1 MEFAFV
7 LMVLACNYIEG
18 NLVGRNSSDHTEVT
32 EENATNATTSA
43 HFAAVTPL
51 ERRMLD
57 GSAAFR
63 RPTEHE
69 MQPMIK
75 NARKENMDR
84 ARRDEPL
91 LAPEIVWNNVDQSGS
106 TNEDEN
112 MNVDTNKDQVEVDFG
127 ESYHRRSKDDDD
139 VYEYFNDDNDD
150 SMRNENEVNDD
161 VSGNYESQNER
172 VRSYGLVNS
181 DGDDVTSEDEDAV
194 FYNRPLN
201 EGTDSREGPLDDFR
215 SNYESQN
222 ERVRSYG
229 LVNSDGDDVTS
240 ANEDAVF
247 YNRPV
252 SGGTDSRERRNY
264 DSQNEP
270 VRAYGMRVSGIENG
284 DGDDDTSKDDDDGE
298 PLDDDTGSYD
308 GPLDEG
314 VDDFSSKANTVHLH
328 FTAMSP
334 KSRAIVSRML
344 SLLSEEVGKFEGG
357 SSGFGSNDAESDVR
371 KKAPCTRKHLHLA
384 VEELKWGCRGVMEF
398 YDKVCKKDYANCI
411 RRRKKRRCIPQ
422 LCNWA
427 RRRTNKYCYLEVFG
441 CN

>member
-32 EENATNATTSA
+32 KENATNATTSA

-57 GSAAFR
+57 GSA
-63 RPTEHE
+63 
-69 MQPMIK
+69 
-75 NARKENMDR
+75 
-84 ARRDEPL
+84 
-91 LAPEIVWNNVDQSGS
+91 
-106 TNEDEN
+106 
-112 MNVDTNKDQVEVDFG
+112 
-127 ESYHRRSKDDDD
+127 
-139 VYEYFNDDNDD
+139 
-150 SMRNENEVNDD
+150 
-161 VSGNYESQNER
+161 
-172 VRSYGLVNS
+172 
-181 DGDDVTSEDEDAV
+181 
-194 FYNRPLN
+194 
-201 EGTDSREGPLDDFR
+201 
-215 SNYESQN
+215 
-222 ERVRSYG
+222 
-229 LVNSDGDDVTS
+229 
-240 ANEDAVF
+240 
-247 YNRPV
+247 
-252 SGGTDSRERRNY
+252 DSRERRNY
-264 DSQNEP
+264 DSQTEP

-284 DGDDDTSKDDDDGE
+284 DGDDDTSKDDDDGK
-298 PLDDDTGSYD
+298 PLDDDTGFYD

-314 VDDFSSKANTVHLH
+314 VDDFSSKASTVHLH

-422 LCNWA
+422 
-427 RRRTNKYCYLEVFG
+427 
-441 CN
+441 